1 MNFGKISK
9 FWMPLIGILFCIS
22 ESKAENGFAFS
33 KIIALGIGWT
43 HEMTCIQSYTAHR
56 LDWVFSHGSN
66 SSGIENPTVDNNIIE
81 SMQYYSIDGRILSE
95 PPCKGL
101 YIIRCVNKDG
111 VVTSLKK
118 VK

>member
-56 LDWVFSHGSN
+56 LD
-66 SSGIENPTVDNNIIE
+66 
-81 SMQYYSIDGRILSE
+81 
-95 PPCKGL
+95 
-101 YIIRCVNKDG
+101 
-111 VVTSLKK
+111 
-118 VK
+118 